1 MDENNYLG
9 SFADE
14 NVAFTTQVI
23 RQKVIGDNY
32 WKAMAFVENDRFV
45 DSSAWLPVPGS
56 TKVKALTVS
65 AKDYAESTSGLLR
78 SWLYDLFCNGF
89 SGDCILVACGEQV
102 TSADVTVYSAD
113 GKSFYTDAEMNT
125 AAEIPVGKTPRA
137 TGTENEYVYTTYGD
151 ASAFI
156 ENMEAAYDLLKA
168 YAYHKTVCAGG
179 TFSVDPAIA
188 VALAKKCASDKQLLS
203 SAPYLPFTSVTPEV
217 PESDELFSALK
228 TAGTDAF
235 MSYHADP
242 SRNAALYSLGLA
254 LVNLNGSGTAVGTSL
269 DMIKSDMITSSG
281 PGGTVPLKT
290 VKDALKEAHVQYFK
304 PVGDNT
310 PSVAATGDV
319 TIKGEIVAADWI
331 VAYVTYMTKVRIA
344 QMITVPDFLRN
355 ADNYSKIVGVLSLY
369 LPLFGESGSKR
380 LTGMLITAPSFKDL
394 PASDSDEVI
403 IPNAWEAT
411 YVDHVRTIKI
421 TGALYIGG

>member
-1 MDENNYLG
+1 
-9 SFADE
+9 
-14 NVAFTTQVI
+14 
-23 RQKVIGDNY
+23 
-32 WKAMAFVENDRFV
+32 
-45 DSSAWLPVPGS
+45 
-56 TKVKALTVS
+56 
-65 AKDYAESTSGLLR
+65 
-78 SWLYDLFCNGF
+78 
-89 SGDCILVACGEQV
+89 
-102 TSADVTVYSAD
+102 
-113 GKSFYTDAEMNT
+113 
-125 AAEIPVGKTPRA
+125 
-137 TGTENEYVYTTYGD
+137 
-151 ASAFI
+151 
-156 ENMEAAYDLLKA
+156 
-168 YAYHKTVCAGG
+168 
-179 TFSVDPAIA
+179 
-188 VALAKKCASDKQLLS
+188 
-203 SAPYLPFTSVTPEV
+203 
-217 PESDELFSALK
+217 
-228 TAGTDAF
+228 

-310 PSVAATGDV
+310 PSVAATGDI

>member
-32 WKAMAFVENDRFV
+32 WKVMIFVENDRFV
-45 DSSAWLPVPGS
+45 DSSAWLPAPGS
-56 TKVKALTVS
+56 ATIKALTVS
-65 AKDYAESTSGLLR
+65 VKDYAENTSGLLR

-89 SGDCILVACGEQV
+89 NGDCILVACGEQV
-102 TSADVTVYSAD
+102 ASSNVTVYSAN
-113 GKSFYTDAEMNT
+113 GKDFFTDAEMSSP
-125 AAEIPVGKTPRA
+125 ASIPEGKIPRA
-137 TGTENEYVYTTYGD
+137 SGTENEYVYTTYGD
-151 ASAFI
+151 ATAFI
-156 ENMEAAYDLLKA
+156 ESMEAAYDLLKA

-179 TFSVDPAIA
+179 TFSIAPAIA
-188 VALAKKCASDKQLLS
+188 VALAEKCAPDRQLLS
-203 SAPYLPFTSVTPEV
+203 SVPYLPFTSATPES

-228 TAGTDAF
+228 TAGADAF
-235 MSYHADP
+235 MSCHADP

-269 DMIKSDMITSSG
+269 DMIKSNMITSSG
-281 PGGTVPLKT
+281 AGGTVPSKAA
-290 VKDALKEAHVQYFK
+290 KDALKASNVQYFK

-310 PSVAATGDV
+310 AFVAATGDV
-319 TIKGEIVAADWI
+319 SIKGEIVAADWI
-331 VAYVTYMTKVRIA
+331 IAYVTYMTKVRIA

-369 LPLFGESGSKR
+369 LPLFGENGSKR

-394 PASDSDEVI
+394 PTSDTDEII

-411 YVDHVRTIKI
+411 YVDHVRTVKI